1 VGESSKGVDPEGGVF
16 YPRVVVQD
24 ARSCFRTMGISFKGS
39 KKMLGRVFVRWGFL
53 SRGLRR
59 VF

>member
-1 VGESSKGVDPEGGVF
+1 VGESSKGDNLEGGVVV
-16 YPRVVVQD
+16 YPKVVQD
-24 ARSCFRTMGISFKGS
+24 AKSCFRTMGVS
-39 KKMLGRVFVRWGFL
+39 